1 MEVDI
6 TDKGRDYLDSL
17 PERIPPMQKG
27 QKRTSA
33 ARDKVI
39 LSSIQGYGPI
49 EIEEISEDTPVVRS
63 SIRRLFEAGYI
74 EEAK

>member
-1 MEVDI
+1 MKVEI
-6 TDKGRDYLDSL
+6 TRKGMDYLDSL
-17 PERIPPMQKG
+17 PERIPPMQRG
-27 QKRTSA
+27 QERTSA

-49 EIEEISEDTPVVRS
+49 EVEEIAEDFPVVRS

-74 EEAK
+74 EEAR